1 MRRFVSLL
9 ALCGGLLAAVCTT
22 APSSVSARE
31 PGQEII
37 RCGQQTPIK
46 GSPRFFT
53 GTVRIDPLY
62 AANNAM
68 RSSGGSVTFEPGSR
82 SHWHIHPVG
91 QVLIVTAGVGLTQE
105 WGKPIQEIRAGDVV
119 ICPAKVKH
127 WHGAAPG
134 SAMTHI
140 SICEETEPGLSKSAL
155 RSARRSASCS
165 FRSPAIRTPC
175 ARSPQAPPPDSRQRQ
190 RTSCSSPMPLS
201 PVFSPC
207 SPLFRYSNTIS
218 SARRSRRYP
227 TRSRQE
233 EPPQPPRNNQSKK
246 LSSVWI
252 HTEDFCLV

>member
-68 RSSGGSVTFEPGSR
+68 RSSGGSVTFEPVSR
-82 SHWHIHPVG
+82 SHWHIHTVG

-140 SICEETEPGLSKSAL
+140 SICEETEPGKVVEWLE
-155 RSARRSASCS
+155 
-165 FRSPAIRTPC
+165 PVT
-175 ARSPQAPPPDSRQRQ
+175 DSQYAGR
-190 RTSCSSPMPLS
+190 
-201 PVFSPC
+201 
-207 SPLFRYSNTIS
+207 
-218 SARRSRRYP
+218 
-227 TRSRQE
+227 
-233 EPPQPPRNNQSKK
+233 
-246 LSSVWI
+246 
-252 HTEDFCLV
+252 

>member
-68 RSSGGSVTFEPGSR
+68 RSSGGSVTFEPGAR

-91 QVLIVTAGVGLTQE
+91 QVLIVTAGVGL
-105 WGKPIQEIRAGDVV
+105 PRN
-119 ICPAKVKH
+119 
-127 WHGAAPG
+127 GASPSRKSGPG
-134 SAMTHI
+134 TWS
-140 SICEETEPGLSKSAL
+140 S
-155 RSARRSASCS
+155 
-165 FRSPAIRTPC
+165 
-175 ARSPQAPPPDSRQRQ
+175 APPR
-190 RTSCSSPMPLS
+190 SSTGTAPL
-201 PVFSPC
+201 PAVP
-207 SPLFRYSNTIS
+207 
-218 SARRSRRYP
+218 
-227 TRSRQE
+227 
-233 EPPQPPRNNQSKK
+233 
-246 LSSVWI
+246 
-252 HTEDFCLV
+252 

>member
-1 MRRFVSLL
+1 MPATILFPCPDRRSCHATFRF
-9 ALCGGLLAAVCTT
+9 
-22 APSSVSARE
+22 PARPLRRPACRCLYRPFHSIR
-31 PGQEII
+31 PGA

-91 QVLIVTAGVGLTQE
+91 QVLVVTAGVGLTQE

-119 ICPAKVKH
+119 ICPAKIKH

-140 SICEETEPGLSKSAL
+140 SICEETEPGKVVEWLE
-155 RSARRSASCS
+155 
-165 FRSPAIRTPC
+165 PVT
-175 ARSPQAPPPDSRQRQ
+175 DSQYAGR
-190 RTSCSSPMPLS
+190 
-201 PVFSPC
+201 
-207 SPLFRYSNTIS
+207 
-218 SARRSRRYP
+218 
-227 TRSRQE
+227 
-233 EPPQPPRNNQSKK
+233 
-246 LSSVWI
+246 
-252 HTEDFCLV
+252 

>member
-1 MRRFVSLL
+1 MRRFASLL
-9 ALCGGLLAAVCTT
+9 LLCGGLLAAVCI
-22 APSSVSARE
+22 APSTVAAGE

-68 RSSGGSVTFEPGSR
+68 RSSGGSVTFEPGAR

-140 SICEETEPGLSKSAL
+140 SICEETEPGKVVEGLG
-155 RSARRSASCS
+155 
-165 FRSPAIRTPC
+165 PVT
-175 ARSPQAPPPDSRQRQ
+175 DSQYAGR
-190 RTSCSSPMPLS
+190 
-201 PVFSPC
+201 
-207 SPLFRYSNTIS
+207 
-218 SARRSRRYP
+218 
-227 TRSRQE
+227 
-233 EPPQPPRNNQSKK
+233 
-246 LSSVWI
+246 
-252 HTEDFCLV
+252 